1 MNTIKVLGYTYTVQ
15 QKKPPEGIPSDSFG
29 GCDFAGGTIYCS
41 KEIPKDLQESTLLHE
56 ILEALNY
63 HLELGLKH
71 PQITA
76 LEAGLYQ
83 VLKDNGIISS
93 DRLTFLTTSND

>member
-1 MNTIKVLGYTYTVQ
+1 MNSIKVLGYNYSILQANTL
-15 QKKPPEGIPSDSFG
+15 EGIPSDSFG
-29 GCDFAGGTIYCS
+29 GCDFAKGVIYCS
-41 KEIPKDLQESTLLHE
+41 KNLPGNLQESTLIHE

-71 PQITA
+71 RQITA

-83 VLKDNGIISS
+83 VLKENGIINN
-93 DRLTFLTTSND
+93 RLSIYATDD

>member
-1 MNTIKVLGYTYTVQ
+1 MNTLKVLGYTYTIQ
-15 QKKPPEGIPSDSFG
+15 QTEGPPEGIPSDSFG
-29 GCDFAGGTIYCS
+29 GCDFANGTIYCS
-41 KEIPKDLQESTLLHE
+41 KDIHQDLQESTLLHE

-93 DRLTFLTTSND
+93 DRLTFFTSND

>member
-1 MNTIKVLGYTYTVQ
+1 MNKLKVLGYEYTIQ
-15 QKKPPEGIPSDSFG
+15 QGTPLEGIPSDSFG
-29 GCDFAGGTIYCS
+29 GCDVTKGIIYCS
-41 KEIPKDLQESTLLHE
+41 ANVSGNLQESTLLHE

-83 VLKDNGIISS
+83 VLKENGIIKPI
-93 DRLTFLTTSND
+93 FAND

>member
-1 MNTIKVLGYTYTVQ
+1 MNSIKILGYEYTVQ
-15 QKKPPEGIPSDSFG
+15 QRSPPEGIPTDSFG
-29 GCDFAGGTIYCS
+29 GCDFAKGTIYCS
-41 KEIPKDLQESTLLHE
+41 KDIPSNLQESTLLHE

-71 PQITA
+71 SQITA

-83 VLKDNGIISS
+83 VLKDNGIINGLVR
-93 DRLTFLTTSND
+93 D